1 MVMVAW
7 SKIRV
12 VQWVAANISGE
23 PAASIFKVEETS
35 STLSM
40 EAAGY
45 FISLVPIYHTTQCK
59 KIQVIWVVL
68 LCLSWDE

>member
-1 MVMVAW
+1 M
-7 SKIRV
+7 IRV
-12 VQWVAANISGE
+12 VQWVDANIAGE

-35 STLSM
+35 STLST

-45 FISLVPIYHTTQCK
+45 FLSLVPIYQTTQCK
-59 KIQVIWVVL
+59 KIQVICVVL